1 MVVGVVGRSR
11 TRGELNM
18 AAPVSESLVDAK
30 NEAVKGELR
39 SEFARAVADLR
50 KDMLRMTQWVIGWV
64 TVVGGVVIAVL
75 R

>member
-1 MVVGVVGRSR
+1 MER
-11 TRGELNM
+11 TRPKGEVNM

-39 SEFARAVADLR
+39 SEFAQAVADLR

-64 TVVGGVVIAVL
+64 TVVGGVIIAVL

>member
-1 MVVGVVGRSR
+1 
-11 TRGELNM
+11 M

-50 KDMLRMTQWVIGWV
+50 NHMLRTTQWVTGWV

>member
-1 MVVGVVGRSR
+1 
-11 TRGELNM
+11 M
-18 AAPVSESLVDAK
+18 ADPVSESLVDAK
-30 NEAVKGELR
+30 SEAVKGELR
-39 SEFARAVADLR
+39 SEVARAVADLR

>member
-1 MVVGVVGRSR
+1 
-11 TRGELNM
+11 M

-39 SEFARAVADLR
+39 SECARAVADLR
-50 KDMLRMTQWVIGWV
+50 KDMLRMRRWVIGWV
-64 TVVGGVVIAVL
+64 TVVGGVIIGVL

>member
-1 MVVGVVGRSR
+1 
-11 TRGELNM
+11 M

-64 TVVGGVVIAVL
+64 TVVGGVIIAVL

>member
-1 MVVGVVGRSR
+1 
-11 TRGELNM
+11 M
-18 AAPVSESLVDAK
+18 AAPVSESPVDAK
-30 NEAVKGELR
+30 DEVVKGESR
-39 SEFARAVADLR
+39 SEFARAVADPR